1 MAAYRR
7 VYDSRHLLADC
18 QEPGSAPEPYAL
30 VIEYGLPLPFLS
42 AVGCSRGASIAF
54 SDVRLFVGVCL
65 FVRAAERKQ
74 LELLITKIGR
84 YIVNGRP
91 SACTDPKVKRSR
103 LRLGVRLG
111 LEMADRRGPACRY
124 GSTVVEFDVG
134 SNVPNCMSGWLIAA
148 NVAPRLLRAYQRLQ
162 LGVKRAGHEY

>member
-1 MAAYRR
+1 MGYLYLFCR
-7 VYDSRHLLADC
+7 
-18 QEPGSAPEPYAL
+18 
-30 VIEYGLPLPFLS
+30 LS
-42 AVGCSRGASIAF
+42 AVAVSRVLLSATS
-54 SDVRLFVGVCL
+54 VCLFVCVCL

-84 YIVNGRP
+84 DIVHCRP

-103 LRLGVRLG
+103 LSLGVRSG
-111 LEMADRRGPACRY
+111 LEMADRRGCACRY

-134 SNVPNCMSGWLIAA
+134 SNVPNCMSGWLIAV

-162 LGVKRAGHEY
+162 LGVKRGHEY